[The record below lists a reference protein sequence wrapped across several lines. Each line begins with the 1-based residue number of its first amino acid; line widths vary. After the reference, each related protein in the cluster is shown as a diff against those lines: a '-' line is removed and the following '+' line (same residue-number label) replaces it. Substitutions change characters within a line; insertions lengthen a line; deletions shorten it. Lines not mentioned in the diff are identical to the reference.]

1 MMVRRNDETDRL
13 AGALK
18 GAAESMPHEA
28 RERVR
33 ARVMHEVD
41 ADSRLGLIAILSHR
55 IAVAVTAFAVLTSGV
70 AYAAERSMP
79 GDLLYQIKRG
89 AETALVAV
97 LPPGELENRVLV
109 RLAARRAGEAARLAT
124 EGATGVVVDEAI
136 GQLREALREATTA
149 DGPLGEDDLQ
159 RIRKHGAD
167 APYAA
172 RKAIDDAVAASG
184 SGSGSGQESG
194 GGQGGSN
201 GSAGT
206 DSPKQGPVEDGG
218 AQNGS
223 QDAEPGSD
231 PSSSGEP
238 SGETS
243 GTATGH

>member
-1 MMVRRNDETDRL
+1 MARRNDETDRL
-13 AGALK
+13 GAALA

-41 ADSRLGLIAILSHR
+41 ADSRFGLIAIMSHR

-70 AYAAERSMP
+70 AYAAERSVP

-97 LPPGELENRVLV
+97 LPPGGLENRVLV
-109 RLAARRAGEAARLAT
+109 RLAERRAGEAARLAT

-136 GQLREALREATTA
+136 GQLRDALREATSA
-149 DGPLGEDDLQ
+149 EGPLDEADLQ
-159 RIRKHGAD
+159 RIRKRGAD

-172 RKAIDDAVAASG
+172 RKAIDDAVATS
-184 SGSGSGQESG
+184 SSGQESG
-194 GGQGGSN
+194 GGQDGSGGATGT
-201 GSAGT
+201 GSQ
-206 DSPKQGPVEDGG
+206 SQGPMEDGG
-218 AQNGS
+218 ARNGS
-223 QDAEPGSD
+223 QDAGEGPD
-231 PSSSGEP
+231 PASSGEP

-243 GTATGH
+243 GTATGR